1 MARQRGEKWSAC
13 QPFCIAGARARVSA
27 VVVVIVF
34 AEFYSRRRESQT
46 PAAVAASR
54 DTRHFSVAK
63 VPPRGATWREKAEPR
78 NHGGW
83 LLLKRPR

>member
-46 PAAVAASR
+46 PVAVAAGRKPLHKTLFGRTSTAAR
-54 DTRHFSVAK
+54 GNMARKGGAK
-63 VPPRGATWREKAEPR
+63 K
-78 NHGGW
+78 
-83 LLLKRPR
+83 